1 MPAKDIIHDPI
12 KNALIKDG
20 WKITHDPYTIRYEE
34 VTAYAD
40 LGAELILAAEKE
52 THKIVLEIKSFISPS
67 PLSDLKMA
75 LGQYEIYKDFLEVT
89 DPQRQLYIAVSSE
102 TYNELFQKNAYQ
114 FIIKRHQLPFIIVN
128 VETEEIVKWTKPL
141 NIAV

>member
-1 MPAKDIIHDPI
+1 MPAKDTIHNAI

-52 THKIVLEIKSFISPS
+52 SCKIVVEVKSFINPS
-67 PLSDLKMA
+67 PLTDLKMA
-75 LGQYEIYKDFLEVT
+75 LGQYEIYKDFLDVT
-89 DPQRQLYIAVSSE
+89 EPERQLYLSVSTE
-102 TYNELFQKNAYQ
+102 TFNEIFEKNAYQ

-141 NIAV
+141 NIAI

>member
-1 MPAKDIIHDPI
+1 MPAKDTIHDAV

-20 WKITHDPYTIRYEE
+20 WKITHDPYTIKYEE

-40 LGAELILAAEKE
+40 LGAEFIFAAEKE
-52 THKIVLEIKSFISPS
+52 SCKIVVEVKSFINPS
-67 PLSDLKMA
+67 PLTDLKVA

-89 DPQRQLYIAVSSE
+89 EPKRQLYLSVSTE
-102 TYNELFQKNAYQ
+102 TFNEIFEKNAYQ
-114 FIIKRHQLPFIIVN
+114 FIIKRHQLPFIVVN

>member
-1 MPAKDIIHDPI
+1 MPAKDIIHDAV

-34 VTAYAD
+34 VTVYAD
-40 LGAELILAAEKE
+40 LGAESPIAAEKE
-52 THKIVLEIKSFISPS
+52 SDKIVVEIKSFINPS
-67 PLSDLKMA
+67 PMSDLKVA
-75 LGQYEIYKDFLEVT
+75 LGQYEIYKDFLEEI
-89 DPQRQLYIAVSSE
+89 DPKRQLYLAVSSE
-102 TYNELFQKNAYQ
+102 TDNEVFQQKAYQ

-141 NIAV
+141 NTVT

>member
-52 THKIVLEIKSFISPS
+52 SHKIVLEIKSFISPS

-75 LGQYEIYKDFLEVT
+75 LGQYEIYKDFLEIT

>member
-1 MPAKDIIHDPI
+1 MPAKDIIHDPV
-12 KNALIKDG
+12 KNAIIKDG

-52 THKIVLEIKSFISPS
+52 SYKIVVEVKSFISPS

-102 TYNELFQKNAYQ
+102 TYNEVFKQNAYQ

-128 VETEEIVKWTKPL
+128 VETEEIVKWTKPF
-141 NIAV
+141 NIAA